1 MNMKRMLVVAYA
13 VAVAFVAWADTET
26 VGGYTWTY
34 RINGDT
40 AEIHNNG
47 YHAISP
53 EPTGTVTIPST
64 LGGKPVTSIGSSAFS
79 GCSGMTSVTIPF
91 GVTSIGSH
99 AFYSCLG
106 LTSVTIPS
114 GVTSIGEYAFWCCSG
129 LTSVTIPD
137 SVTSIGDFAF
147 YGCGGLTSVTIPSG
161 VTTIGHSAFS
171 ECNALTSIEILSGVT
186 SIGPYAFNGCDG
198 LTSVTV
204 PDSVKTIGY
213 NAFKDLANLEYAVV
227 PTAFG
232 SDSEQARIFGST
244 TGTVEARNVKV
255 EAVGGIVWAYTVSG
269 SKVTV
274 GGGADDH
281 AISPSAVVGTLTIP
295 STLGGYPVMAIGGH
309 AFHNCYDLTNVTI
322 PSSVT
327 SIGNYAF
334 ARCVG
339 LTNVMIPSGVKSI
352 GKGAFAYCDDLTNV
366 TVPDS
371 VNTIGIDAFKNCDK
385 LEYLVVPESFGYNYE
400 MMLISWG
407 STATITVRNVKVE
420 TVGGIAW
427 VYTVSGSEA
436 TVGGGADDYAISP
449 STVGAVTI
457 PFTLGGYTV
466 TAIGKGAFYDCDGM
480 TSVTIPSSV
489 TTIGKGAFSECDG
502 LTSMTIPSSV
512 TSIGQWSFGYCNALT
527 SVTIPSGVT
536 SIGECAF
543 LHCEKLNNVTIP
555 NSVSTIGDNAFLECA
570 GLIRAV
576 APTILVLD
584 SEKTRVF
591 GKTSGIDVRN
601 VKVEIVNGVGL
612 AYTVSDG
619 KVTVGGGA
627 DDYAISPSTV
637 GAVTIPSTLGG
648 YPVTAIRNYAFYGC
662 AGLTSVAIPSGVTS
676 IGNGAFRGCGAL
688 NGVTIPDSVTSI
700 GYGAFLNCVSMYAAI
715 IPTAFGSDSE
725 KERVFGT
732 TTATID
738 VRNVKVEIVN
748 GVVWTY
754 TVSGGKA
761 TVGGGENNYAISKST
776 AGALTIP
783 SMLGGY
789 PVTAIGENA
798 FYYCAGLTSVTIP
811 SSVTSIGERAF
822 MSCRGVTN
830 VTISTGVTSIGQ
842 MAFCSCDGLTSVMIP
857 SSVTIIGMQAFGSC
871 DSLTAFR
878 VAEGNPNY
886 KSVDGIL
893 LTKDGTKLVCR
904 VNRD

>member
-64 LGGKPVTSIGSSAFS
+64 LGGKPVTSIGSSA
-79 GCSGMTSVTIPF
+79 
-91 GVTSIGSH
+91 
-99 AFYSCLG
+99 L
-106 LTSVTIPS
+106 
-114 GVTSIGEYAFWCCSG
+114 CCSG

-466 TAIGKGAFYDCDGM
+466 TAMRRYDERD
-480 TSVTIPSSV
+480 
-489 TTIGKGAFSECDG
+489 
-502 LTSMTIPSSV
+502 
-512 TSIGQWSFGYCNALT
+512 
-527 SVTIPSGVT
+527 
-536 SIGECAF
+536 
-543 LHCEKLNNVTIP
+543 
-555 NSVSTIGDNAFLECA
+555 NSL
-570 GLIRAV
+570 
-576 APTILVLD
+576 
-584 SEKTRVF
+584 
-591 GKTSGIDVRN
+591 
-601 VKVEIVNGVGL
+601 
-612 AYTVSDG
+612 
-619 KVTVGGGA
+619 
-627 DDYAISPSTV
+627 
-637 GAVTIPSTLGG
+637 
-648 YPVTAIRNYAFYGC
+648 
-662 AGLTSVAIPSGVTS
+662 
-676 IGNGAFRGCGAL
+676 
-688 NGVTIPDSVTSI
+688 
-700 GYGAFLNCVSMYAAI
+700 
-715 IPTAFGSDSE
+715 
-725 KERVFGT
+725 
-732 TTATID
+732 
-738 VRNVKVEIVN
+738 
-748 GVVWTY
+748 
-754 TVSGGKA
+754 
-761 TVGGGENNYAISKST
+761 
-776 AGALTIP
+776 
-783 SMLGGY
+783 
-789 PVTAIGENA
+789 
-798 FYYCAGLTSVTIP
+798 
-811 SSVTSIGERAF
+811 
-822 MSCRGVTN
+822 
-830 VTISTGVTSIGQ
+830 
-842 MAFCSCDGLTSVMIP
+842 
-857 SSVTIIGMQAFGSC
+857 
-871 DSLTAFR
+871 
-878 VAEGNPNY
+878 
-886 KSVDGIL
+886 
-893 LTKDGTKLVCR
+893 
-904 VNRD
+904 